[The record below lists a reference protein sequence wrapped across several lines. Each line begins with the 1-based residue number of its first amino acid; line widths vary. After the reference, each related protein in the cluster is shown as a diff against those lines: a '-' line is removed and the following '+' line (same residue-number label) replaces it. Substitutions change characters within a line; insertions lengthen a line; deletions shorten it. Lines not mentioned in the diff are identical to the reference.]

1 MVILHGILFREHGK
15 AHKIAYSQMTIRER
29 YRDIRQ
35 IDWEAEKRMYKL
47 GIVFY

>member
-1 MVILHGILFREHGK
+1 
-15 AHKIAYSQMTIRER
+15 MTIRER

-47 GIVFY
+47 GIVFLLIFLINSLKLQKLFLKHLIR